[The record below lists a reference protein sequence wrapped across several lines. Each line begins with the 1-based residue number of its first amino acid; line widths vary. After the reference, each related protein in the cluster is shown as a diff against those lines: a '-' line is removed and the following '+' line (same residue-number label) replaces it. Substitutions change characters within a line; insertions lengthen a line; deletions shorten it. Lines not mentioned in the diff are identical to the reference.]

1 MNRKVSKT
9 LNYGGIIL
17 VMSMLTG
24 ISCSSLE
31 LRCSGCTLSE
41 AYVDA
46 NALELVNAAVK
57 GNSKK
62 VEELVRKGANPNHL
76 ENGKVPML
84 LWTLCAEN
92 QEGFEALLKAG
103 ADPNL
108 DGTGHG
114 IGDGQSFGSGMFGFR
129 WRGYRFVTTS
139 KIKEGWSATV
149 MAAALR
155 KPEFLHLALK
165 NGGDLNAKK
174 GDGGDSRPLL
184 IASRYANLENIKI
197 LLEAGANINIH
208 DEKYAVT
215 SAPELAIAGYSRF
228 DIAIWFLE
236 QGYNHD
242 LQGLGR
248 LAEASNVHDGLQP
261 DKDKLMDMLTKRGV
275 RFPIPGRFIDRGL
288 KTRQIPANEVDDVIR
303 GKKSIWSYPKRP
315 GMENV
320 DP

>member
-1 MNRKVSKT
+1 
-9 LNYGGIIL
+9 
-17 VMSMLTG
+17 
-24 ISCSSLE
+24 
-31 LRCSGCTLSE
+31 
-41 AYVDA
+41 
-46 NALELVNAAVK
+46 
-57 GNSKK
+57 
-62 VEELVRKGANPNHL
+62 
-76 ENGKVPML
+76 
-84 LWTLCAEN
+84 
-92 QEGFEALLKAG
+92 
-103 ADPNL
+103 
-108 DGTGHG
+108 
-114 IGDGQSFGSGMFGFR
+114 
-129 WRGYRFVTTS
+129 
-139 KIKEGWSATV
+139 